1 MAEISILF
9 DKNKRENFVTIAVN
23 SINNIRETNAQL
35 MTQLVENV
43 VKLITG
49 NQSTNP
55 ANGNNQVKEQS

>member
-1 MAEISILF
+1 MAEIAILF

-49 NQSTNP
+49 NQSTDP